1 MGKKK
6 KQEKQKKKIASE
18 EKALLKARKKAEKA
32 AKDAKA
38 EKVANI
44 SKSEKVKKVV
54 KTSRPEQDGKL
65 LNLDKPEMAV
75 KVRKK
80 SEQQVPEKRDLT
92 EQLQIPDNAL
102 VNLEEVSAEQK
113 AVPQDRDCLSVKE
126 AILVFRALGDESRM
140 EILSLLE
147 KQELCAME
155 LLQRV
160 SIVQSTLSHHM
171 KVLTESGLV
180 NCRRDNKRIYYSVSA
195 ERMEM
200 AAKFL
205 NAEWAIPHSNA
216 SVRCR
221 RLRESDWG

>member
-1 MGKKK
+1 MFWKAGSAAWAKKEAGKT
-6 KQEKQKKKIASE
+6 EKKIASE
-18 EKALLKARKKAEKA
+18 EKALLKTKKKAEKET
-32 AKDAKA
+32 KRLKLEKA
-38 EKVANI
+38 
-44 SKSEKVKKVV
+44 
-54 KTSRPEQDGKL
+54 
-65 LNLDKPEMAV
+65 DKAV
-75 KVRKK
+75 K
-80 SEQQVPEKRDLT
+80 EPKR
-92 EQLQIPDNAL
+92 E
-102 VNLEEVSAEQK
+102 
-113 AVPQDRDCLSVKE
+113 LSIQE

-205 NAEWAIPHSNA
+205 NTDWAIPHSNA

-221 RLRESDWG
+221 KLRESDWE

>member
-18 EKALLKARKKAEKA
+18 EKALLKTKKKAEKET
-32 AKDAKA
+32 KRLKLEKA
-38 EKVANI
+38 
-44 SKSEKVKKVV
+44 
-54 KTSRPEQDGKL
+54 
-65 LNLDKPEMAV
+65 DKAV
-75 KVRKK
+75 K
-80 SEQQVPEKRDLT
+80 EPKR
-92 EQLQIPDNAL
+92 E
-102 VNLEEVSAEQK
+102 
-113 AVPQDRDCLSVKE
+113 LSIQE

-205 NAEWAIPHSNA
+205 NTDWAIPHSNA

-221 RLRESDWG
+221 KLRESDWE

>member
-6 KQEKQKKKIASE
+6 KQEKQKKKIASG
-18 EKALLKARKKAEKA
+18 EKALLKTKKKAEKET
-32 AKDAKA
+32 KKPKTEKA
-38 EKVANI
+38 DKT
-44 SKSEKVKKVV
+44 VKG
-54 KTSRPEQDGKL
+54 TEFERI
-65 LNLDKPEMAV
+65 DKAV
-75 KVRKK
+75 KEPKGEL
-80 SEQQVPEKRDLT
+80 SIQ
-92 EQLQIPDNAL
+92 
-102 VNLEEVSAEQK
+102 EV
-113 AVPQDRDCLSVKE
+113 
-126 AILVFRALGDESRM
+126 IMVFRALGDESRM
-140 EILSLLE
+140 AILSLLE

-205 NAEWAIPHSNA
+205 NTDWAIPHSNA

-221 RLRESDWG
+221 KLRESDWE

>member
-18 EKALLKARKKAEKA
+18 EKALLKTKKKAEKET
-32 AKDAKA
+32 KRLKLEKA
-38 EKVANI
+38 
-44 SKSEKVKKVV
+44 
-54 KTSRPEQDGKL
+54 
-65 LNLDKPEMAV
+65 DKAV
-75 KVRKK
+75 K
-80 SEQQVPEKRDLT
+80 EPKR
-92 EQLQIPDNAL
+92 E
-102 VNLEEVSAEQK
+102 
-113 AVPQDRDCLSVKE
+113 LSMQE

-205 NAEWAIPHSNA
+205 NTDWAIPHSNA

-221 RLRESDWG
+221 KLRESDWE

>member
-18 EKALLKARKKAEKA
+18 EKALLKTKKKAEKET
-32 AKDAKA
+32 KRLKLEKA
-38 EKVANI
+38 
-44 SKSEKVKKVV
+44 
-54 KTSRPEQDGKL
+54 
-65 LNLDKPEMAV
+65 DKAV
-75 KVRKK
+75 K
-80 SEQQVPEKRDLT
+80 EPKR
-92 EQLQIPDNAL
+92 E
-102 VNLEEVSAEQK
+102 
-113 AVPQDRDCLSVKE
+113 LSIQE

-205 NAEWAIPHSNA
+205 NTDWAIPHSNV

-221 RLRESDWG
+221 KLRESDWE